1 MFETAEMSRLTVAS
15 AVDKLEE
22 VLRICAD
29 LGCVHIEEYGN
40 FEDGIGV
47 GKSIDSEE
55 SAKTSQLLTKARALQ
70 SEISAINADG
80 PKSVA
85 EVKKLVESMGAKI
98 DDALA
103 NVDVVRDSETEISH
117 LNERVKALE
126 RVAPLGIPLDLMA
139 GFEGL
144 ELFIAETSKASKAH
158 SEFSDIRSDIELQ
171 VCKRRCCCCM
181 QAFRQRSGPNRTQ
194 FSRRKTNTNSIRR
207 RVSSRNDCRSQIK
220 Y

>member
-1 MFETAEMSRLTVAS
+1 M
-15 AVDKLEE
+15 
-22 VLRICAD
+22 
-29 LGCVHIEEYGN
+29 
-40 FEDGIGV
+40 
-47 GKSIDSEE
+47 
-55 SAKTSQLLTKARALQ
+55 Q

-103 NVDVVRDSETEISH
+103 NVDVVRDSEAEISN

-126 RVAPLGIPLDLMA
+126 RIAPLGIPLDLMA

-158 SEFSDIRSDIELQ
+158 SEFSDIRADIELQ
-171 VCKRRCCCCM
+171 VAKGVVAVACRPSDSAAVSNWIKL
-181 QAFRQRSGPNRTQ
+181 FRG
-194 FSRRKTNTNSIRR
+194 KTNTNSIRR
-207 RVSSRNDCRSQIK
+207 RVSSTNDCRSQIK